1 MTIQRLHQEIKFRW
15 NKLNSNHKKDFH
27 PAALDDIIN
36 KATDDYIEIFYSGN
50 NSKEYKFGFEVTQQR
65 IDMLQTLVPTN
76 PDGSIL
82 SYPATLVSTGQ
93 YRVNIAAFV
102 PKYRHFLRAY
112 VVPVECPTKKI
123 PVTLVRSNDLDVKLA
138 DSNTQPSL
146 IWNRCLGSIK
156 NNNLLLYTTGYTITE
171 VKIEYIRNPVKV
183 FSGGYDSLEFLNG
196 DTTAYS
202 SSSPL
207 VTSDLP
213 EQYHDLLADVAVAY
227 IARSLEDNNKFNLQ
241 KEQIL
246 NKV

>member
-15 NKLNSNHKKDFH
+15 NKLNSNHKKDFY
-27 PAALDDIIN
+27 PATLDDIIN

-65 IDMLQTLVPTN
+65 IDMLQTLVVPATTKA
-76 PDGSIL
+76 
-82 SYPATLVSTGQ
+82 ATLVSTGLYQ
-93 YRVNIAAFV
+93 VDISTLV

-123 PVTLVRSNDLDVKLA
+123 PVSITRINDLDTKLA
-138 DSNTQPSL
+138 DANTQPSL
-146 IWNRCLGSIK
+146 TWNRCLGSFK
-156 NNNLLLYTTGYTITE
+156 NNTLELYTKGYTITE
-171 VKIEYIRNPVKV
+171 VKIEYLRNPVKV
-183 FSGGYDSLEFLNG
+183 FSGGYDSLEFING
-196 DTTAYS
+196 DTSAYNLT
-202 SSSPL
+202 SPL

-213 EQYHDLLADVAVAY
+213 EQHHDLLVDMAVAY
-227 IARSLEDNNKFNLQ
+227 IARALEDNNKLNLQ